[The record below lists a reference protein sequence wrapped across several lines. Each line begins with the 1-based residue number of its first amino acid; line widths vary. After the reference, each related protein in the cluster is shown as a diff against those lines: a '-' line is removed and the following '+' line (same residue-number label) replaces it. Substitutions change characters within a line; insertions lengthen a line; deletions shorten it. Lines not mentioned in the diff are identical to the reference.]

1 MSNVQAAD
9 PRRPRTLHISRSFTR
24 LESPKKN
31 PDSPSRSRASTIQ
44 TPTIH
49 TVPEARDI
57 RLTLNDGAD
66 PRGGD
71 IFERTEDDDEHPVP
85 ELAKATEGEAEAPQ
99 TFDQLPIEIRSL
111 SERFLKS
118 LGAKVHVTPL
128 TIDTIADLFQD
139 FYVKSESHIETHI
152 ATLATRLSRE
162 KSATASVSSKSPILS
177 KGGKRGTSTADSGS
191 PADATEQQM
200 LTASEVTERRK
211 ARRLLDLKRIALE
224 EAVERGICEKVY
236 DRIYRHRSAD
246 DEERDAKLRSKTAA
260 LELVGIGLKELH
272 VNIKPSSSDDSDE
285 ANNPERKVYELLA
298 PARESLQRMDDEH
311 YPLGKLQRLTEAHKA
326 IVETLSH
333 VFPSSSSADE
343 VLPTLIYTLITSP
356 PDKINVISNL
366 HFVQLFRAHNRVD
379 GEAAYCLVNLEAA
392 ISFLETVDLSSLRA
406 DEVPEGPGKTSS
418 RPQTPVR
425 EDFKHVGKDESAAPG
440 QPSSPRALTPGLTP
454 ESAISSDLDPGS
466 AIKPLPSPAS
476 LAGIPRPAF
485 GQRRLSSMI
494 QAQAER
500 IEASREELISS
511 ADHAFDAINSTL
523 ENSFKFLF
531 GRLKEQQDHAVAGQE
546 SPLVV
551 PKTLEDARKLVS
563 SPTLDPADDTNSIS
577 GRSSINEIT
586 ASDGTDDPLSESGKA
601 QNNMLTLVAG
611 RLRERSVD
619 SNRSMGSG
627 KRVSF
632 AEKGG
637 QAPDRLVATSAATT
651 AASAADSVGNLMH
664 SLNPLKSFAVPSF
677 GRFGRS
683 ASTTTSPAISTPTTE
698 KNKQLDQG
706 SEATKATETNDQ
718 DNTAAKVQPEQ
729 DLSALEALAQLRKTK
744 PPVRKFMDVKDVK
757 DLRIGEVEDLL
768 KDYRRLAEAIREALS
783 S

>member
-1 MSNVQAAD
+1 MQ
-9 PRRPRTLHISRSFTR
+9 
-24 LESPKKN
+24 SPTT
-31 PDSPSRSRASTIQ
+31 DS
-44 TPTIH
+44 
-49 TVPEARDI
+49 D
-57 RLTLNDGAD
+57 
-66 PRGGD
+66 
-71 IFERTEDDDEHPVP
+71 
-85 ELAKATEGEAEAPQ
+85 
-99 TFDQLPIEIRSL
+99 
-111 SERFLKS
+111 RFLKS
-118 LGAKVHVTPL
+118 LGAKVHLTPL
-128 TIDTIADLFQD
+128 NIDTIAELFQD
-139 FYVKSESHIETHI
+139 FYVKSESHIDTHI

-162 KSATASVSSKSPILS
+162 KSASTAAASRSPNIG
-177 KGGKRGTSTADSGS
+177 KGGKRGNSTADSGS
-191 PADATEQQM
+191 PADGAEQQM

-211 ARRLLDLKRIALE
+211 ARRLLDLKRVALE

-272 VNIKPSSSDDSDE
+272 VDVTSATDNESGDAKDQE
-285 ANNPERKVYELLA
+285 QKVYDLLA

-311 YPLGKLQRLTEAHKA
+311 YPLGKLHRLTEAHKA

-356 PDKINVISNL
+356 PETINVISNL
-366 HFVQLFRAHNRVD
+366 HFIQLFRAHNRVD

-406 DEVPEGPGKTSS
+406 DEAPEGPGRTPSRPETPIAEDLEEATRKETAAPVQPSAPKTS
-418 RPQTPVR
+418 
-425 EDFKHVGKDESAAPG
+425 
-440 QPSSPRALTPGLTP
+440 TPGLAT
-454 ESAISSDLDPGS
+454 ESAFSSDLNPGS
-466 AIKPLPSPAS
+466 ALKPLPLPTTRTDM
-476 LAGIPRPAF
+476 IRPPF

-500 IEASREELISS
+500 IEAGREELINS
-511 ADHAFDAINSTL
+511 ADQAFDAINSTL

-531 GRLKEQQDHAVAGQE
+531 GRLREQQNHTVDGQE
-546 SPLVV
+546 SPIVV

-563 SPTLDPADDTNSIS
+563 SPAADPADDTNSIS
-577 GRSSINEIT
+577 GRSSINEPPL
-586 ASDGTDDPLSESGKA
+586 SDGPDDPLSESGKA

-619 SNRSMGSG
+619 STKSAGSG

-637 QAPDRLVATSAATT
+637 QAPDRVAPPNAAS
-651 AASAADSVGNLMH
+651 SAADSVGNLMN

-683 ASTTTSPAISTPTTE
+683 ASTSTTPAILAPSVE
-698 KNKQLDQG
+698 KTKQLG
-706 SEATKATETNDQ
+706 HGPEAIPAKETNVKDS
-718 DNTAAKVQPEQ
+718 KPIVRPEQ
-729 DLSALEALAQLRKTK
+729 DLSALEALAQLKKTK
-744 PPVRKFMDVKDVK
+744 PPVRRFMDVKDVK

>member
-1 MSNVQAAD
+1 MRGEHAS
-9 PRRPRTLHISRSFTR
+9 RTC
-24 LESPKKN
+24 
-31 PDSPSRSRASTIQ
+31 RSRTNFS
-44 TPTIH
+44 
-49 TVPEARDI
+49 
-57 RLTLNDGAD
+57 
-66 PRGGD
+66 
-71 IFERTEDDDEHPVP
+71 
-85 ELAKATEGEAEAPQ
+85 
-99 TFDQLPIEIRSL
+99 
-111 SERFLKS
+111 RFLKS

-128 TIDTIADLFQD
+128 SIDTIADLFQD

-162 KSATASVSSKSPILS
+162 KSAATVAASRSPNLS
-177 KGGKRGTSTADSGS
+177 KGGKRGNTTADSGS
-191 PADATEQQM
+191 PADGAEQQM

-211 ARRLLDLKRIALE
+211 ARRMLDLKRVALE

-272 VNIKPSSSDDSDE
+272 VNIDTSSTEEPGDSTAQE
-285 ANNPERKVYELLA
+285 QKVYDLLA
-298 PARESLQRMDDEH
+298 PARESLQRMDNEH

-356 PDKINVISNL
+356 PEKINVISNL

-406 DEVPEGPGKTSS
+406 DEAPEGPARTSS
-418 RPQTPVR
+418 RPVTPVADEL
-425 EDFKHVGKDESAAPG
+425 EDGTEKESAAPV
-440 QPSSPRALTPGLTP
+440 QLSSPKLSSPGLSEEP
-454 ESAISSDLDPGS
+454 AVSSDLDSGS
-466 AIKPLPSPAS
+466 GLKPLPINS
-476 LAGIPRPAF
+476 GIGGMPRPPF

-500 IEASREELISS
+500 IEAGREELINS
-511 ADHAFDAINSTL
+511 ADQAFDAINSTL

-531 GRLKEQQDHAVAGQE
+531 GRLKEQQTHTADGLD
-546 SPLVV
+546 SPIVV
-551 PKTLEDARKLVS
+551 PRTLEDARKLVS
-563 SPTLDPADDTNSIS
+563 SPTIDPADDTNSIS
-577 GRSSINEIT
+577 GRSSINELPII
-586 ASDGTDDPLSESGKA
+586 DGTDDPLSETGKA
-601 QNNMLTLVAG
+601 QNNMLNIVAG

-619 SNRSMGSG
+619 SAKSVGSG
-627 KRVSF
+627 KKVSF
-632 AEKGG
+632 TEKAG
-637 QAPDRLVATSAATT
+637 QAPERLAATNA
-651 AASAADSVGNLMH
+651 AASAADSVGNLMN
-664 SLNPLKSFAVPSF
+664 SLNPLKSFGVPSF

-683 ASTTTSPAISTPTTE
+683 ASTSTTATPAISTPTTE
-698 KNKQLDQG
+698 KNRQLG
-706 SEATKATETNDQ
+706 NVPEVAPGKESSIKEAL
-718 DNTAAKVQPEQ
+718 AKVQPEQ
-729 DLSALEALAQLRKTK
+729 DLSAMEALAQLKRTK

-757 DLRIGEVEDLL
+757 DLKIGEVEDLL
-768 KDYRRLAEAIREALS
+768 KDYRRLAEAIREAIS